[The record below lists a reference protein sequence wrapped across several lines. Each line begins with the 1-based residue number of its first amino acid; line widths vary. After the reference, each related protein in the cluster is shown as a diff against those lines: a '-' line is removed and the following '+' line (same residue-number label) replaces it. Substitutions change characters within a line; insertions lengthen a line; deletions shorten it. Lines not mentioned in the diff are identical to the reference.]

1 MAVKELVARHDV
13 DGSAVDELIYGT
25 VIPSVTRPNIAREV
39 VFEAGLPMRIPASS
53 VIMACASSNRAIT
66 DGAEKIALG
75 LAHAVIAGG
84 SECLSDVPVLFSRK
98 FTKRLMKLS
107 KAKSPAARAKVF
119 AGFRLAELAPNPPA
133 IAEYTTGLS
142 MGQSAEKMAK
152 ENGISRAAQDEFAL
166 RSHQRAA
173 AGWDVGVLA
182 AETFPVPIPP
192 RYEAM
197 ETTDNNIRRD
207 STLEQLAK
215 LKPVFDREYGSV
227 TAGNSSPL
235 TDGASAVLLMSE
247 ERAKAEGRRPLAF
260 IRSWAYSALDPSDQL
275 LQGPAYAA
283 PIALDRAGLKLS
295 DMGRVEM
302 HEAFAAQVLSN
313 LQAFASAAFA
323 REARPLGAARRGRPD
338 DPERLRR
345 LDRHRPPV
353 RRDGRAHRDDARQR
367 ARPVG
372 QAVRP
377 PDRLR
382 RRRARPRDGARERR
396 VSRRRDEEPP
406 FPAGA
411 GPRRGGALTL
421 YMSGVFLSP
430 PPPPLPARG
439 EGGRGVW
446 PTSSPSTGRAGFRFS
461 RRVADLRWRG
471 RSRRASRRR

>member
-1 MAVKELVARHDV
+1 MTQFAASRRRVAVVAGIRTPFARSGTSFEDVTAVELGGMAVKELVARHDV
-13 DGSAVDELIYGT
+13 DGSTLDELIYGT

-53 VIMACASSNRAIT
+53 VIMACASSNRALT

-84 SECLSDVPVLFSRK
+84 SECLSDVPILFSRR
-98 FTKRLMKLS
+98 FAKRLVRLS
-107 KAKSPAARAKVF
+107 RSKSVAARLKAF
-119 AGFRLAELAPNPPA
+119 AGFRIGELAPNPPA

-173 AGWDVGVLA
+173 AGWDVGVLGP
-182 AETFPVPIPP
+182 ETFPVPIPP
-192 RYEAM
+192 KYAAM
-197 ETTDNNIRRD
+197 ETRDNNIRHD

-215 LKPVFDREYGSV
+215 LKPVFDREYGTV

-247 ERAKAEGRRPLAF
+247 QRARAEGRRPLAF

-283 PIALDRAGLKLS
+283 PIALERAGLQLS

-323 REARPLGAARRGRPD
+323 REKLNRAAPLGEIDPTILNLYGGSIAIGHPFAAT
-338 DPERLRR
+338 
-345 LDRHRPPV
+345 
-353 RRDGRAHRDDARQR
+353 
-367 ARPVG
+367 
-372 QAVRP
+372 
-377 PDRLR
+377 
-382 RRRARPRDGARERR
+382 GARIVTTLANELVRSGKQFGLLT
-396 VSRRRDEEPP
+396 VCA
-406 FPAGA
+406 AGA
-411 GPRRGGALTL
+411 LGHAMVL
-421 YMSGVFLSP
+421 
-430 PPPPLPARG
+430 
-439 EGGRGVW
+439 EN
-446 PTSSPSTGRAGFRFS
+446 AG
-461 RRVADLRWRG
+461 
-471 RSRRASRRR
+471 

>member
-1 MAVKELVARHDV
+1 VTQFAASRRRVAVVAGIRTPFARSGTSFEDVTAVELGGMAVKELVARYDV
-13 DGSAVDELIYGT
+13 DGTAVDELIYGT

-84 SECLSDVPVLFSRK
+84 SECLSDVPILFSRR
-98 FTKRLMKLS
+98 FAKRLVRLS
-107 KAKSPAARAKVF
+107 RSKSVAARLKAF
-119 AGFRLAELAPNPPA
+119 AGFRIGELAPNPPA

-173 AGWDVGVLA
+173 AGWDVGVLGP
-182 AETFPVPIPP
+182 ETFPVPIPP
-192 RYEAM
+192 KYAAM
-197 ETTDNNIRRD
+197 ETRDNNIRHD

-215 LKPVFDREYGSV
+215 LKPVFDREYGTV

-247 ERAKAEGRRPLAF
+247 QRARAEGRRPLAF

-283 PIALDRAGLKLS
+283 PIALERAGLQLS

-323 REARPLGAARRGRPD
+323 REKLNRAAPLGEIDPTILNLYGGSIAIGHPFAAT
-338 DPERLRR
+338 
-345 LDRHRPPV
+345 
-353 RRDGRAHRDDARQR
+353 
-367 ARPVG
+367 
-372 QAVRP
+372 
-377 PDRLR
+377 
-382 RRRARPRDGARERR
+382 GARIVTTLANELTRSGKQFGLLT
-396 VSRRRDEEPP
+396 VCA
-406 FPAGA
+406 AGA
-411 GPRRGGALTL
+411 LGHAMVL
-421 YMSGVFLSP
+421 
-430 PPPPLPARG
+430 
-439 EGGRGVW
+439 EN
-446 PTSSPSTGRAGFRFS
+446 AG
-461 RRVADLRWRG
+461 
-471 RSRRASRRR
+471 